1 MPKKKEEVQ
10 VVQEIP
16 AAETTEEK
24 QPLIDLKADL
34 LEVGHKLCRDLMDGK
49 ARNEETALTAIVEI
63 YKAVHA
69 H

>member
-10 VVQEIP
+10 EIQAVEP
-16 AAETTEEK
+16 MREK
-24 QPLIDLKADL
+24 ENTIDLRSDM

-63 YKAVHA
+63 YKAVSGA
-69 H
+69 